1 MSFREKSAWV
11 TLITLVAL
19 AIAFELAV
27 HSPWTLSPT
36 PGGREFDVLIVSIV
50 AFVTVEIVAYVV
62 LRLHSPRDA
71 RTPKKGISG
80 VGIAVAQPD
89 ERIAGVQLGGT
100 KLRPLEVDS
109 DPEQTMALDVD
120 GLRAELKAPGKRPP
134 APPARD
140 APSEE
145 AEDDLD
151 LFADDSLLER

>member
-71 RTPKKGISG
+71 RTPK
-80 VGIAVAQPD
+80 D
-89 ERIAGVQLGGT
+89 ERERLIEIRSRAIAYYVFTASALGGT
-100 KLRPLEVDS
+100 FVAIHIVGSNQFGMGWLVLWSFVASQIVNYALRIVYYRR
-109 DPEQTMALDVD
+109 
-120 GLRAELKAPGKRPP
+120 G
-134 APPARD
+134 
-140 APSEE
+140 
-145 AEDDLD
+145 
-151 LFADDSLLER
+151 F